1 MSTKDKF
8 KWAYKVVRSILFTTI
23 VFVTFLFVSLYIA
36 LSIPS
41 VQNLV
46 RKEAEKQL
54 TILTGGE
61 VSIGRVEIFPFNEVI
76 LSNVSLKEPG
86 SEKKCIDIKRVG
98 AGISLWNLVR
108 YRKIIITY
116 AELIA
121 PDIRLRK
128 DSKDGP
134 LNIQFLIDAFKPKDK
149 NKPPT
154 KFDLQI
160 RNIVIRQGILSYD
173 NAWQPRKQSGLDINH
188 LKVNGLS
195 ADVAL
200 PRLSNDV
207 ITIDLRRLAF
217 KSFRGI
223 ELKRLSTFATIDH
236 KNIDIKDFNLE
247 FPSTHLTL
255 SDLHIP
261 LSKYKSIDDY
271 LMNAETKIDLIIENG
286 RPSEFAPLLPIL
298 ANLDNNFNL
307 NLSAS
312 GNKKGVILDKLLLSD
327 SEGRMSLSIG
337 GLSADLDEN
346 KLDKLK
352 LEKLQLRSSASFN
365 SELAQAFAGGAGG
378 GVGENLSRVLR
389 DAGDVSVEADGYAS
403 ILSRTAELT
412 LNLASGFGNVDM
424 DGRLLTSGGRSRVNV
439 RLNSDNFNFGKVLNT
454 EKVGVLNFNLDADV
468 LISEDLLGGK
478 VRKPAYK
485 TLEENIYTYSTL
497 LPEAQVTLN
506 VPSADL
512 NGYNYQD
519 FNLEFNKRGNEAEL
533 MVNSS
538 DQNFDLDIAGDVL
551 IDKVAPALSLN
562 GDIRNLRP
570 GSAGLVAPGQDFS
583 LSGIFNVNVDG
594 ANLNNV
600 VGEIRL
606 SDMSFE
612 QLARGKRLKLNN
624 LRLNAI
630 QEEDDCHLY
639 TLDSDWIEGNIRGCF
654 SPTHIPAIV
663 QNMLAQALPTLIDAP
678 RSADFNADDFLDF
691 EFKIGRNGSW
701 EDFLGLPIKL
711 LYEARIDGSLDADEN
726 DLKVNIKA
734 PYIQQGKD
742 KLIRNTSLSAG
753 ISRGRADVDI
763 YSSIPTKK
771 GILDLGVAA
780 AAANGLIDLDLDFN
794 PGSKGAFYG
803 KMALQ
808 AEVSPALNDDGRKI
822 RVKMLP
828 SQVFLNGAA
837 WDIGEAQIDYALG
850 RIGVE
855 DFSVSH
861 DDQYLTINGVA
872 SPSAGDEIIAKLND
886 IDLNYIFETLNID
899 VAQFGGRASGE
910 AVGRSLLAKNIEA
923 FTRRLHVKNL
933 SYNGTVLGDGDLRG
947 DFDMATKRVGI
958 FADINENG
966 RYAATVDG
974 GIWIGKDSLSFNFD
988 ADKVRIGFLQYYMK
1002 AFASKVEGRA
1012 SGEALLYGTF
1022 HDVNMKGRLYAD
1034 TIALKVD
1041 YTNVT
1046 YSGKDSVII
1055 EPNRIDIG
1063 SFRLYDDYGHSG
1075 VLSGVLKHNYFH
1087 NPEFDFTIS
1096 DAKSLLLYDT
1106 NASMNDIWYGRI
1118 FGSGTGRIVGND
1130 QYVRIVADMS
1140 TEANSD
1146 FTFVL
1151 NDSKEALNYGFLT
1164 FTDKRKEAMEI
1175 AGEEKLTEE
1184 EEILRSFEKKVAQQ
1198 QGPPS
1203 VFAMD
1208 IRASITPAVKMTLV
1222 MDPVAGDKIV
1232 ARGGGPIQIA
1242 YDSASDE
1249 MKMYGKYTLNEG
1261 VYNFSLQDLILKDFI
1276 IKEGS
1281 SVSFNGDPMAAML
1294 NIRAAY
1300 RVNTNLTDLDMSFAT
1315 DKDLNRVNVPVDAM
1329 LLVSGEMEHP
1339 DIKFDIELP
1348 TLNSEIEQKVR
1359 SIISSEDMMNTQ
1371 MIYLLALNRFYTPEY
1386 NGNSNSGGEWASVA
1400 SSTLSSQLQNIL
1412 GQMTDKVTIA
1422 PSLRS
1427 DKGDFSDLQ
1436 VDVALSSRLFNNRLL
1451 INGNLGYR
1459 DPSTS
1464 STTFIGD
1471 FDIEYLLN
1479 RSGNFRLKAYNHFND
1494 QNYYLKSALTTQGLG
1509 IVWRKEFDRL
1519 FPKHQKKQTPSAPA
1533 DSID

>member
-1 MSTKDKF
+1 MSTKDKI
-8 KWAYKVVRSILFTTI
+8 KWTYRVVRSILFTAI
-23 VFVTFLFVSLYIA
+23 VFVTFLFVSLYVT

-41 VQNLV
+41 VQNQV
-46 RKEAEKQL
+46 RKEAEKKL
-54 TILTGGE
+54 TELTGGE
-61 VSIGRVEIFPFNEVI
+61 VSIGNVEIFPFNEVI
-76 LSNVSLKEPG
+76 LSNVSLKEPATD
-86 SEKKCIDIKRVG
+86 KKCIDIKRVG

-108 YRKIIITY
+108 YRKIVITY
-116 AELIA
+116 AELIG

-160 RNIVIRQGILSYD
+160 RNIVIRKGMLSYD
-173 NAWQPRKQSGLDINH
+173 NARQPRKASGLDVNH
-188 LKVNGLS
+188 IKVNGLS

-223 ELKRLSTFATIDH
+223 ELKRLSAIATIDH
-236 KNIDIKDFNLE
+236 KDIDIKDFNLE
-247 FPSTHLTL
+247 FPSTRLTL

-261 LSKYKSIDDY
+261 LSKYKSLDDY
-271 LMNAETKIDLIIENG
+271 LSNAETRLEIKIENG
-286 RPSEFAPLLPIL
+286 RPSEFAPLLPVP

-307 NLSAS
+307 NLTAS
-312 GNKKGVILDKLLLSD
+312 GNKRGIALDKLNLTD
-327 SEGRMSLSIG
+327 TKGRMSLSIAG
-337 GLSADLDEN
+337 FSANIEGD
-346 KLDKLK
+346 KLDKLR
-352 LEKLQLRSSASFN
+352 LEKLQLKSSSSFN
-365 SELAQAFAGGAGG
+365 SELAVAFAGGASGG
-378 GVGENLSRVLR
+378 IGENLSRVLR
-389 DAGDVSVEADGYAS
+389 DAGDVNVEAEGYAS
-403 ILSRTAELT
+403 LLSRTAGLT
-412 LNLASGFGNVDM
+412 LNLASGFGNVDI
-424 DGRLLTSGGRSRVNV
+424 DGTLLTSGDRSRAN
-439 RLNSDNFNFGKVLNT
+439 LHINSDNFNFGKVIDSQKT
-454 EKVGVLNFNLDADV
+454 GVLDFNLDADV
-468 LISEDLLGGK
+468 LVSEALLDGRVK
-478 VRKPAYK
+478 KPSYS
-485 TLEENIYTYSTL
+485 TLAENIYAYSSL

-506 VPSADL
+506 VPSAEL
-512 NGYNYQD
+512 NGYNYRNL
-519 FNLEFNKRGNEAEL
+519 NLEFNKRGSEADL
-533 MVNSS
+533 LINSS
-538 DQNFDLDIAGDVL
+538 DSNFDLDIAGDVL
-551 IDKVAPALSLN
+551 IDKLNPALSLS

-570 GSAGLVAPGQDFS
+570 GSASLVTPGQDFA
-583 LSGIFNVNVDG
+583 LSGNFDINADG
-594 ANLNNV
+594 ADLNDI

-606 SDMSFE
+606 TDICFE
-612 QLARGKRLKLNN
+612 QLAKGKRFKLSN

-654 SPTHIPAIV
+654 SPAHLPVIV
-663 QNMLAQALPTLIDAP
+663 QNMLARALPTLIDAP
-678 RSADFNADDFLDF
+678 KSADFEADDFLDF
-691 EFKIGRNGSW
+691 EFRIARNGSW
-701 EDFLGLPIKL
+701 EEFLNLPIRL
-711 LYEARIDGSLDADEN
+711 LYDVRISGSLDADEN
-726 DLKVNIKA
+726 NLKLDIKA
-734 PYIQQGKD
+734 PYIQQGRD

-753 ISRGRADVDI
+753 ISGDRADIDI

-780 AAANGLIDLDLDFN
+780 AASDGLIDLDLDFN

-803 KMALQ
+803 NMALQ
-808 AEVSPALNDDGRKI
+808 AEVSPALNEEGRKI
-822 RVKMLP
+822 KVKILP
-828 SQVFLNGAA
+828 SQIFLNGAV
-837 WDIGEAQIDYALG
+837 WDIGQAQIDYALG

-872 SPSAGDEIIAKLND
+872 SPSPEDEIIAKLND

-910 AVGRSLLAKNIEA
+910 AVGRNLLAKNIEA

-958 FADINENG
+958 FADINEDG
-966 RYAATVDG
+966 KYAATVDG

-1022 HDVNMKGRLYAD
+1022 HDVNMKGRLFAD

-1118 FGSGTGRIVGND
+1118 FGTGTGRIVGND

-1184 EEILRSFEKKVAQQ
+1184 EEIVRSFEKKVAQQ

-1203 VFAMD
+1203 IFAMD
-1208 IRASITPAVKMTLV
+1208 IRATITPDVKMTLV
-1222 MDPVAGDKIV
+1222 MDPVAGDKIL
-1232 ARGGGPIQIA
+1232 ARGGGPVQIA

-1519 FPKHQKKQTPSAPA
+1519 FPKRSKKSAPVA
-1533 DSID
+1533 PTDSIN